1 MEKPFSLELEDKRG
15 ARPHPRPLPLQPAV
29 PQPWGSSRYRVTL
42 PVPLPPVQD
51 SKRPVLSL
59 QKLIVREV
67 ANEEK
72 AMFLISASL
81 HGPEMYEIYTSS
93 KEDRNTWMAHIRRAV
108 ER

>member
-1 MEKPFSLELEDKRG
+1 MFDYSRTTVKFPSPF
-15 ARPHPRPLPLQPAV
+15 PL
-29 PQPWGSSRYRVTL
+29 
-42 PVPLPPVQD
+42 QD
-51 SKRPVLSL
+51 SKPPIISL

-72 AMFLISASL
+72 AMFLISASMQ
-81 HGPEMYEIYTSS
+81 GPEMYEIYTNS

>member
-1 MEKPFSLELEDKRG
+1 MAKPFCLELEDKRG
-15 ARPHPRPLPLQPAV
+15 ACPHPRPLTPPAR
-29 PQPWGSSRYRVTL
+29 GSTAVGQKQVQGHP
-42 PVPLPPVQD
+42 PVPFPPVQD
-51 SKRPVLSL
+51 SKRPVISL